1 MENKENKKNNEKK
14 FNIKELYTNRQ
25 YRSIIILVFYVILF
39 AVLITGL
46 RSNRT
51 MVNKDNNTNKGVT
64 VKGFELINKRNF
76 NYKYTV
82 IADGETFIYEGK
94 KYENK
99 EYFTLSK
106 DEESKE
112 YYIVDSEVYVKSDD
126 NDRFIMVSNKPTI
139 VFDFLNIRTV
149 QELLSRAIIVDE
161 DNNKYEITNQTLYD
175 FLSSD
180 NFKVDDGNNTI
191 ELYYRNSYV
200 TGVDFDLSEYAKT
213 LGEKYSNVNIKL
225 EYFDFDLVENFN
237 FDDEVVEE

>member
-175 FLSSD
+175 LLSSD

-200 TGVDFDLSEYAKT
+200 TGVDFDLSEYAKA

>member
-106 DEESKE
+106 NEESKE

-126 NDRFIMVSNKPTI
+126 NDRFIRVSNKPTI

-161 DNNKYEITNQTLYD
+161 DNNKYEITNQALYD

-200 TGVDFDLSEYAKT
+200 TGVDFDLSEYAKA

>member
-200 TGVDFDLSEYAKT
+200 TGVDFDLSEYAKA